1 MGLFTL
7 GAHRIRGRGVGSS
20 LGPLFFLPLFT
31 NVVEEE
37 FCELRPD
44 GVLRSLA
51 SGRIPATHDRTT
63 LSPHPAATMAC
74 VQ

>member
-37 FCELRPD
+37 FSEVVRYPACKHYAQKVALHH
-44 GVLRSLA
+44 A
-51 SGRIPATHDRTT
+51 CYSGG
-63 LSPHPAATMAC
+63 LC
-74 VQ
+74 